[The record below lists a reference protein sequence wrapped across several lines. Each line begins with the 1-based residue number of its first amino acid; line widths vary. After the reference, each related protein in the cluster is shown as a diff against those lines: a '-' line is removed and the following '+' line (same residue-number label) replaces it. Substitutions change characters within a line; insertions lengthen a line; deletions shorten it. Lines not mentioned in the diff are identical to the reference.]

1 MAPES
6 SLHYSLGPWMDC
18 KEKGLSRSTGT
29 RQKKSKLSPSTW
41 HPKAPQI
48 HQSEKRLLSRQQ
60 GVLFLWQHWILE
72 QHVKAEKRKD
82 NSFLLSRKTRLR
94 EEKLISD

>member
-1 MAPES
+1 M
-6 SLHYSLGPWMDC
+6 
-18 KEKGLSRSTGT
+18 
-29 RQKKSKLSPSTW
+29 
-41 HPKAPQI
+41 
-48 HQSEKRLLSRQQ
+48 
-60 GVLFLWQHWILE
+60 FLWQPWILE